1 MIKISIYILLI
12 FSLTSCANFKG
23 KEEGT
28 SIDSKGN
35 VISSD
40 GKLETAE
47 TIYIKAKGALKREQ
61 YDEAIEEYRK
71 IESNYPF
78 SKYAE
83 QSHIELAFAEY
94 KLARWDGAIAI
105 IDRFISMNNTSK
117 LLPYAYYLRGL
128 INFNR
133 GKNFFNHLLPHVQID
148 KDPVNIR
155 ESFEDFNF
163 VFVNYKESIYLEDS
177 HKRMVYLRN
186 TLASYELHVANYY
199 FKRKAYIA
207 VINRCNYLIEKY
219 PNAPANV
226 DALFFL
232 KRAYESLMMTDNAR
246 DIEKIINVNYPGYD
260 SIYFKEV
267 LDNKIRR
274 NILAISEKA
283 DDIAIGL
290 GFDIED
296 QKADDFVGVYNV
308 KYFTNDDLI
317 EIPRNIKPEKYTI
330 VHKKKDK
337 IINIEEVVEEIK
349 ESRIVNYLSDDDRS
363 DMLVEDIIVD
373 KNKKNKDNK
382 DSSIDKINKTNDKVE
397 VVEKEI
403 DKDKNIEKKDNK
415 EETLGSENEIIEL
428 LEN

>member
-1 MIKISIYILLI
+1 M
-12 FSLTSCANFKG
+12 
-23 KEEGT
+23 EGT
-28 SIDSKGN
+28 EIDSKGN

-40 GKLETAE
+40 GKLETADS
-47 TIYIKAKGALKREQ
+47 IYIKAKSALKREQ

-94 KLARWDGAIAI
+94 KLSHWDASIAI

-117 LLPYAYYLRGL
+117 LIPYAYYLRGL

-155 ESFEDFNF
+155 EAFEDFNF
-163 VFVNYKESIYLEDS
+163 VYENYKDSVYLKDS
-177 HKRMVYLRN
+177 HKRMIYLRN

-246 DIEKIINVNYPGYD
+246 DIEKIINANYPGYD

-274 NILAISEKA
+274 NILAISETA

-296 QKADDFVGVYNV
+296 QKADDFIGVYKI
-308 KYFTNDDLI
+308 KYFTNDDLL

-349 ESRIVNYLSDDDRS
+349 ESKIVSFFSSDDKS

-373 KNKKNKDNK
+373 KNKKNTDNK
-382 DSSIDKINKTNDKVE
+382 DSLNTKIEQTKEKVE
-397 VVEKEI
+397 IVEKEKEEKNKSVE
-403 DKDKNIEKKDNK
+403 KDKSK
-415 EETLGSENEIIEL
+415 GSENEIIEL

>member
-12 FSLTSCANFKG
+12 FCLTSCTSFKG
-23 KEEGT
+23 KMEGT
-28 SIDSKGN
+28 EIDSKGN

-40 GKLETAE
+40 GKLETADS
-47 TIYIKAKGALKREQ
+47 IYIKAKSALKREQ

-94 KLARWDGAIAI
+94 KLSHWDASIAI

-117 LLPYAYYLRGL
+117 LIPYAYYLRGL

-155 ESFEDFNF
+155 EAFEDFNF
-163 VFVNYKESIYLEDS
+163 VYKNYKDSIYLKDS
-177 HKRMVYLRN
+177 HKRMIYLRN

-246 DIEKIINVNYPGYD
+246 DIEKIINANYPGYD

-274 NILAISEKA
+274 NILAISETA

-296 QKADDFVGVYNV
+296 QKADDFLGVYKV
-308 KYFTNDDLI
+308 KYFTNDDLL

-349 ESRIVNYLSDDDRS
+349 ESKIVSFFSSDDKS

-373 KNKKNKDNK
+373 KNKKNTDNK
-382 DSSIDKINKTNDKVE
+382 DSLNTKIEQTKEKVE
-397 VVEKEI
+397 VVEKEEEENKSI
-403 DKDKNIEKKDNK
+403 KKDKPQ
-415 EETLGSENEIIEL
+415 GSENEIIEL